1 MGLSVRSIR
10 AVGPSALK
18 AACSRVDELM
28 PLERAQSGTSER
40 ALAAF
45 LVLDAEVDPLLVLPQ
60 VAHVVRG
67 VIAKLAGVQRVLERD
82 LQVHAFEVVGDR
94 ALCRR
99 CEVAGAALKDL
110 EPEVHSVGVVL
121 DGPLALGTVVALLA
135 REVTNVAVNV
145 PHMRLQYR
153 FVKRSEHAVLLVTR
167 ERLHILVHLV
177 HVVVDA
183 RELICLKV
191 AVVNGALVVFPLQMD
206 PLNVSLVARNP
217 CSLVTTAFVWAEL
230 IRLL

>member
-1 MGLSVRSIR
+1 
-10 AVGPSALK
+10 
-18 AACSRVDELM
+18 M

-121 DGPLALGTVVALLA
+121 DSPLARG
-135 REVTNVAVNV
+135 AV
-145 PHMRLQYR
+145 H
-153 FVKRSEHAVLLVTR
+153 E
-167 ERLHILVHLV
+167 
-177 HVVVDA
+177 
-183 RELICLKV
+183 
-191 AVVNGALVVFPLQMD
+191 
-206 PLNVSLVARNP
+206 
-217 CSLVTTAFVWAEL
+217 
-230 IRLL
+230 